1 LLAKASCPPTH
12 SALTHR
18 VRQQAGSYKGSVV
31 PFQMLIVPTLCVG
44 MPPRTL
50 RVHRCDAER
59 RWRHYHAERGNDQY
73 HREHS
78 NDADL

>member
-1 LLAKASCPPTH
+1 LLAKASCPPAH
-12 SALTHR
+12 SALNQR

-31 PFQMLIVPTLCVG
+31 PFQTLIVPTLCVG
-44 MPPRTL
+44 TPPRTL

-59 RWRHYHAERGNDQY
+59 RWRHYHVERGNNQY
-73 HREHS
+73 YRVHS

>member
-1 LLAKASCPPTH
+1 MLAKASYP
-12 SALTHR
+12 SADAALAHR

-44 MPPRTL
+44 TPPWTL

-59 RWRHYHAERGNDQY
+59 RLPYYHAERGNDQY

-78 NDADL
+78 NDADR